1 MRGGASE
8 TLDFGSRLSRPGAQL
23 RRSEA
28 KQARFIER
36 TPLRRK
42 HRLSRFKTQA
52 AERAWNFAAMREFS
66 FRGSLVTARYQ
77 RAEEGD
83 TRMKFSH
90 TIMTVLAASAVATT
104 AALAAET
111 LTEDTPKAID

>member
-1 MRGGASE
+1 MHGGAPE
-8 TLDFGSRLSRPGAQL
+8 AFDLGSRLSRPGAQL

-36 TPLRRK
+36 TPLRLK

-52 AERAWNFAAMREFS
+52 AGQAPGTSLQCGSFP
-66 FRGSLVTARYQ
+66 FRGSSVPLGTD
-77 RAEEGD
+77 AEEGD

-90 TIMTVLAASAVATT
+90 SIMTVLAASAVAT
-104 AALAAET
+104 
-111 LTEDTPKAID
+111 

>member
-1 MRGGASE
+1 MHGGAPE
-8 TLDFGSRLSRPGAQL
+8 AIDFGSRLSRPGAQL

-36 TPLRRK
+36 TPLRLK

-52 AERAWNFAAMREFS
+52 AEQTGTTLQCGS
-66 FRGSLVTARYQ
+66 FPFGGRRY
-77 RAEEGD
+77 RSVPGADEGD

-90 TIMTVLAASAVATT
+90 SIMAVLAASAVATT
-104 AALAAET
+104 AA
-111 LTEDTPKAID
+111 